1 MEEAPAEMSAI
12 FSAAARQYQAC
23 RAEYEQY
30 LDGVYLAAEEATRG
44 ALLNARGRRARIDP
58 RSLMMGTEAR
68 ALAYASPELVEY
80 WQDWPR
86 LTYTEFERQW
96 VEGA

>member
-1 MEEAPAEMSAI
+1 MSAI
-12 FSAAARQYQAC
+12 FSAAAALYRQC
-23 RAEYEQY
+23 RREYDVY
-30 LDGVYLAAEEATRG
+30 LDSAYLAAEEATRG
-44 ALLNARGRRARIDP
+44 AMVNARGRRAGIDP

-80 WQDWPR
+80 WEDWPR

-96 VEGA
+96 VDEH